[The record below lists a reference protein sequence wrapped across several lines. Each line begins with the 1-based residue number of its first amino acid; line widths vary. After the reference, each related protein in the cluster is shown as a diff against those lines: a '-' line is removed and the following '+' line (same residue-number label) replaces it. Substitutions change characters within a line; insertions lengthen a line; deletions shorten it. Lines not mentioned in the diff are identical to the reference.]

1 MIKHEISEYVEQFR
15 TTETK
20 LYQESLI
27 LANNLTFEALKFKA
41 FAFLD
46 LKFTIK
52 LNQAFV
58 IGFGCLKYYL
68 KYLLS
73 GCTS

>member
-1 MIKHEISEYVEQFR
+1 MITPEISEYVYKFR

-20 LYQESLI
+20 IYLESLI
-27 LANNLTFEALKFKA
+27 LANNLTFKALKFKE
-41 FAFLD
+41 FAFLKM
-46 LKFTIK
+46 KFTIK

-68 KYLLS
+68 KCLLS
-73 GCTS
+73 GCSS